1 MIMLGRFCGERPFL
15 FAERSM
21 PVPYI
26 GDPDIKISDP
36 HPGPTTRVLLDYRQV
51 PCTTVCLPGLPAKN
65 AGLPPQPDHTCFAR
79 LPTSTMY
86 DSLGPGTA
94 RQKNAGPPP
103 QPDHTC
109 FTRLPSTSTLRQFV
123 RGDSPQ
129 KMTLGDS
136 VNNRQGSFPFRFGI

>member
-65 AGLPPQPDHTCFAR
+65 AGLPPQPDHTCFTR
-79 LPTSTMY
+79 LSTSTMY

-103 QPDHTC
+103 QPDHTS

>member
-51 PCTTVCLPGLPAKN
+51 PCTTVWVRALPGKKT
-65 AGLPPQPDHTCFAR
+65 PDHHR
-79 LPTSTMY
+79 SPT
-86 DSLGPGTA
+86 
-94 RQKNAGPPP
+94 
-103 QPDHTC
+103 
-109 FTRLPSTSTLRQFV
+109 TRVLLV
-123 RGDSPQ
+123 Y
-129 KMTLGDS
+129 
-136 VNNRQGSFPFRFGI
+136 

>member
-36 HPGPTTRVLLDYRQV
+36 HPGPTQRVLLDCRQ
-51 PCTTVCLPGLPAKN
+51 LP
-65 AGLPPQPDHTCFAR
+65 H
-79 LPTSTMY
+79 Y
-86 DSLGPGTA
+86 DSLPAGAPGKKYRTRTQA
-94 RQKNAGPPP
+94 RP
-103 QPDHTC
+103 HV
-109 FTRLPSTSTLRQFV
+109 FYSTSVYLHPTTVWVWALPR
-123 RGDSPQ
+123 

-136 VNNRQGSFPFRFGI
+136 VNNRQGSFPFSFGI